1 MMIQPGCFFFFL
13 LFKIISHQ
21 QLFIKLNKTSDLNRW
36 MMSLACLWGD
46 SPDMKS
52 SSKKLI
58 APASSRVYPII
69 NCDNDI
75 IQTKESGGRG
85 RRGQQRTRWLD
96 GITDS
101 MDMFEPAPGV
111 GEGQGSLAW
120 CIHGVAELDMTGR
133 LNNSK
138 RDWKESLPLKNFKL
152 GIMSPM
158 WQSSNRV
165 IWRDGLE
172 GESQEG
178 VTEMISYETCGFNII
193 YQEFFFHNL
202 RICHQTTS
210 TFPSHNFQLC
220 LLSSKYKSAKWNH
233 KWTGTINN
241 LYHNPIFPA
250 D

>member
-1 MMIQPGCFFFFL
+1 
-13 LFKIISHQ
+13 
-21 QLFIKLNKTSDLNRW
+21 
-36 MMSLACLWGD
+36 
-46 SPDMKS
+46 MKS
-52 SSKKLI
+52 SSKKLT

-69 NCDNDI
+69 NCDHDI
-75 IQTKESGGRG
+75 IQTKESGGRR

-101 MDMFEPAPGV
+101 TDMFEQAPGV

-120 CIHGVAELDMTGR
+120 CIHGVAELDMTDR

-138 RDWKESLPLKNFKL
+138 RDGRESLPLKNFKL

-193 YQEFFFHNL
+193 YQEFFFS
-202 RICHQTTS
+202 QS
-210 TFPSHNFQLC
+210 PYMPSDN
-220 LLSSKYKSAKWNH
+220 
-233 KWTGTINN
+233 IN
-241 LYHNPIFPA
+241 IFKL
-250 D
+250 